1 MPKRTPSS
9 AATPGFLLSTSWSNQ
24 GPLSEFELPASS
36 FDVMISPSL
45 FPLGSQDS
53 KLSWFPSVPWTPFPS
68 GSLLAHVPP
77 CGHRRLVAPKL
88 ENLNFGPSPFKILSI
103 EKLPDTPHLHP
114 SSNLTFFPVLYFH
127 LYLSPCGYLVGIRN
141 FTLSFFQGIFLCKAS
156 L

>member
-53 KLSWFPSVPWTPFPS
+53 KLSWFPSVP
-68 GSLLAHVPP
+68 
-77 CGHRRLVAPKL
+77 
-88 ENLNFGPSPFKILSI
+88 
-103 EKLPDTPHLHP
+103 
-114 SSNLTFFPVLYFH
+114 
-127 LYLSPCGYLVGIRN
+127 
-141 FTLSFFQGIFLCKAS
+141 
-156 L
+156 